1 MGWIILSILVFIIVL
16 GIYCAI
22 KTQQYKTLE
31 AEVLGEL
38 GFRNWDI
45 VPYFD
50 ERVTVKSRQ
59 ALEKYDEIKF
69 FRENQEML
77 AAAEITIKRKNHI
90 ATTLRRFLE
99 NNEYKSRSQYGE
111 IENHINMVLNSAGAF
126 RIEVR
131 YISSAGNNL
140 GSKEI
145 SVGQYSIDRF
155 KKDPSLLMTKGEY
168 NKYIKKQ
175 QKEALNQKQHEYYE
189 RVNSIINYANANKDS
204 LVIRDSKKQL
214 DGSIDQL
221 FDRTVKSIKKVKTLD
236 SKEWALIEDLI
247 ARIKS
252 EVEEEGHIIRQPG
265 HGKLE
270 PNFRL
275 QAVEASEKEKLQKT
289 VQNQSAK
296 STLFS
301 DYVVPGD
308 TEKKQ
313 RIPARPFGQDT
324 SCEKHSFS
332 VVVSATEAQK
342 NEAPQYTTSSYSG
355 NFPAKFYS
363 DMKKYADMVGQKAEF
378 VPFMQYW
385 PTYDSMDRR
394 QRAWYFYWRTQ
405 VRAGE
410 YPDTALSYIFV
421 HIYEL
426 LSGCGWE
433 QASDGYSQLMSLWMA
448 YRERFPKLDRYLFGW
463 VFDFARLYQLDFT
476 MPEMCNLQLLGQA
489 VITDFLLDQHSNEKP
504 LRLSFPLI
512 CSLCDYSIMGSKFY
526 QDGHQQLMQE
536 AIPRVVALADA
547 ALLKEKG
554 RGIFA
559 IYGPNR
565 SKIQSYYVFQSP
577 ICPEAN
583 KRIDLSVK
591 AYSAS
596 TRLRNYMNQLVRYS
610 ENVLRS
616 LYGYRGRLRGVEL
629 EPELSSL
636 VERFLK
642 KEYSPKEN
650 TEKAPP
656 KQVEVKLDFDSIAS
670 LRAQSDA
677 VRAALEVADE
687 GMHKELL
694 TELPEISAMFTKLSK
709 PAQRFLLS
717 LKATEWE
724 SSANA
729 EVGAL
734 IEEINAAAACF
745 IARAL
750 IVTEAGRYIVEDD
763 YRDELDY
770 IFENTPESELAAQQE
785 TIAGTEMRND
795 KLDGIG
801 LSEELKRFFEALTD
815 IQRQALQAILLSD
828 HPQEKLTELAQ
839 EAMSMPEILIDEIN
853 DVATQVLDD
862 ILIDTFDDTP
872 TVLEQYADELKC
884 AVELLEVE

>member
-1 MGWIILSILVFIIVL
+1 MGWIILSILVFIVVW
-16 GIYCAI
+16 GIRCAT
-22 KTQQYKTLE
+22 KTQQY
-31 AEVLGEL
+31 
-38 GFRNWDI
+38 
-45 VPYFD
+45 
-50 ERVTVKSRQ
+50 
-59 ALEKYDEIKF
+59 
-69 FRENQEML
+69 
-77 AAAEITIKRKNHI
+77 
-90 ATTLRRFLE
+90 
-99 NNEYKSRSQYGE
+99 
-111 IENHINMVLNSAGAF
+111 
-126 RIEVR
+126 
-131 YISSAGNNL
+131 
-140 GSKEI
+140 
-145 SVGQYSIDRF
+145 
-155 KKDPSLLMTKGEY
+155 
-168 NKYIKKQ
+168 
-175 QKEALNQKQHEYYE
+175 EAL
-189 RVNSIINYANANKDS
+189 
-204 LVIRDSKKQL
+204 
-214 DGSIDQL
+214 
-221 FDRTVKSIKKVKTLD
+221 
-236 SKEWALIEDLI
+236 
-247 ARIKS
+247 
-252 EVEEEGHIIRQPG
+252 
-265 HGKLE
+265 
-270 PNFRL
+270 
-275 QAVEASEKEKLQKT
+275 
-289 VQNQSAK
+289 
-296 STLFS
+296 
-301 DYVVPGD
+301 
-308 TEKKQ
+308 
-313 RIPARPFGQDT
+313 
-324 SCEKHSFS
+324 
-332 VVVSATEAQK
+332 K

-410 YPDTALSYIFV
+410 YPDTDLSYIFV

-463 VFDFARLYQLDFT
+463 VFDFAKLHQLDFT
-476 MPEMCNLQLLGQA
+476 MPEMCNLQLPGLA

-750 IVTEAGRYIVEDD
+750 IVSEAGRYIVEED

-884 AVELLEVE
+884 AAELLEVE

>member
-1 MGWIILSILVFIIVL
+1 
-16 GIYCAI
+16 
-22 KTQQYKTLE
+22 
-31 AEVLGEL
+31 
-38 GFRNWDI
+38 
-45 VPYFD
+45 
-50 ERVTVKSRQ
+50 
-59 ALEKYDEIKF
+59 
-69 FRENQEML
+69 
-77 AAAEITIKRKNHI
+77 
-90 ATTLRRFLE
+90 
-99 NNEYKSRSQYGE
+99 
-111 IENHINMVLNSAGAF
+111 
-126 RIEVR
+126 
-131 YISSAGNNL
+131 
-140 GSKEI
+140 
-145 SVGQYSIDRF
+145 
-155 KKDPSLLMTKGEY
+155 
-168 NKYIKKQ
+168 
-175 QKEALNQKQHEYYE
+175 
-189 RVNSIINYANANKDS
+189 
-204 LVIRDSKKQL
+204 
-214 DGSIDQL
+214 
-221 FDRTVKSIKKVKTLD
+221 
-236 SKEWALIEDLI
+236 
-247 ARIKS
+247 
-252 EVEEEGHIIRQPG
+252 
-265 HGKLE
+265 
-270 PNFRL
+270 
-275 QAVEASEKEKLQKT
+275 
-289 VQNQSAK
+289 
-296 STLFS
+296 
-301 DYVVPGD
+301 
-308 TEKKQ
+308 
-313 RIPARPFGQDT
+313 
-324 SCEKHSFS
+324 
-332 VVVSATEAQK
+332 
-342 NEAPQYTTSSYSG
+342 
-355 NFPAKFYS
+355 
-363 DMKKYADMVGQKAEF
+363 
-378 VPFMQYW
+378 MQYW
-385 PTYDSMDRR
+385 STYDSMDRR

-410 YPDTALSYIFV
+410 YPDTDLSYIFV

-463 VFDFARLYQLDFT
+463 VFDFAKLHQLDFT
-476 MPEMCNLQLLGQA
+476 MPEMCNLQLPGLA

-770 IFENTPESELAAQQE
+770 IFENTPESELAARQE
-785 TIAGTEMRND
+785 TIAGTEMLND